1 MEAFLW
7 DQRFETGIST
17 VDSQHKHLV
26 DLVNLAGDIM
36 LAGTANETE
45 LQQLFNQLS
54 DYAVYHFNEEENL
67 MAQSGID
74 LRHVDAHKEQH
85 AEFLKQVTLMWSN
98 RSISVNPASMLHG
111 FLSSWLTVHILGQ
124 DQEMARIMNC
134 MKSGTSAAESYEKEH
149 SSEDKRIS
157 PLLDALQRL
166 YILLSVQNRELA
178 EANNNLEGKVK
189 ERTQALEEAGKQ
201 LLQSEKL
208 ASLGRMVAG
217 FAHEINTPVGI
228 ALSAISQNEETL
240 KDLNAML
247 SQEEVS
253 EDEFASHL
261 DTLRQT
267 DKLAVSNLRRA
278 ADLVRSFKRTSI
290 DQSSDQAS
298 SFKIHEL
305 INDVLTT
312 LHNQFKRTNINIVN
326 NCPENIVIYG
336 VPGVFQ
342 QLLTNLL
349 LNSLQHGFNE
359 GAQGGNIIIMV
370 SKGKDDQLTLHYDD
384 DGVGMSAEVKEKIF
398 EPFFTTT
405 RGKGGSGLGM
415 YVCYNIVTV
424 QLGGTIALN
433 TAPGQGSHFEISFL
447 SRNNHQRV

>member
-1 MEAFLW
+1 
-7 DQRFETGIST
+7 
-17 VDSQHKHLV
+17 
-26 DLVNLAGDIM
+26 
-36 LAGTANETE
+36 
-45 LQQLFNQLS
+45 
-54 DYAVYHFNEEENL
+54 
-67 MAQSGID
+67 
-74 LRHVDAHKEQH
+74 
-85 AEFLKQVTLMWSN
+85 
-98 RSISVNPASMLHG
+98 
-111 FLSSWLTVHILGQ
+111 
-124 DQEMARIMNC
+124 
-134 MKSGTSAAESYEKEH
+134 MKFGTSAAESYEKEH

-166 YILLSVQNRELA
+166 YVLLSVQNRELA
-178 EANNNLEGKVK
+178 EANNNLEDKIK
-189 ERTQALEEAGKQ
+189 ERTHALEEAGKQ

-298 SFKIHEL
+298 NFKMHEL

-312 LHNQFKRTNINIVN
+312 LNNQFKRTNINIVN
-326 NCPENIVIYG
+326 NCPGNIVIHG

-359 GAQGGNIIIMV
+359 GAQGGNINIKA
-370 SKGKDDQLTLHYDD
+370 SKSKDGQLTFYYDD
-384 DGVGMSAEVKEKIF
+384 DGAGMTSEVKERIF
-398 EPFFTTT
+398 EPFFTTS

-415 YVCYNIVTV
+415 YVCYNIVTA
-424 QLGGTIALN
+424 QLGGTVTLN
-433 TAPGQGSHFEISFL
+433 TAPGKGSHFEISLPIKPQL
-447 SRNNHQRV
+447 SESFNP